1 MKRLLPLALA
11 LVALLGLAQDNV
23 NKDPAYWLELG
34 LKANGG
40 DALRNL
46 KTLSYTLEYK
56 PPFTD
61 KTNVIKVYLD
71 FVNLRSRLEID
82 GAVRVNSK
90 ERSFTKRGEQ
100 VQEGIYSTQPGN
112 FMWDILFNE
121 WPGLRF
127 GKERDEASYVM
138 NVTYKGKRY
147 HQVLTKTKGVSQGFM
162 FFDDGT
168 VAGYFTPKQ
177 STITFDKTEV
187 VGGITVPVKATEFRE
202 GFPYADLV
210 YKDYQINPALSPDLF
225 SKP

>member
-1 MKRLLPLALA
+1 MKRLLLVVLAMG
-11 LVALLGLAQDNV
+11 ALLGLAQDNV

-40 DALRNL
+40 EALKSL
-46 KTLSYTLEYK
+46 KSLSYTLEYK

-61 KTNVIKVYLD
+61 KVNVLKVYLD
-71 FVNLRSRLEID
+71 FVGLRSRVEID

-90 ERSFTKRGEQ
+90 ERTFTKRGDKVE
-100 VQEGIYSTQPGN
+100 EGIYVTQPGN
-112 FMWDILFNE
+112 FMWDLLYGE

-138 NVTYKGKRY
+138 NVMYKNRRY

-168 VAGYFTPKQ
+168 LAGYFTPRQ
-177 STITFDKTEV
+177 NVITFEKTQV
-187 VGGITVPVKATEFRE
+187 VGGITVPVQALEFRE
-202 GFPYADLV
+202 GFPYADLF
-210 YKDYQINPALSPDLF
+210 YKDYQINPVLSPDLF